1 MISYF
6 EPTEES
12 FTATVE
18 FLGDGSFVMLNLFRL
33 KDVPDFAN
41 IPSSNRTHR

>member
-18 FLGDGSFVMLNLFRL
+18 FLGDRSITPR
-33 KDVPDFAN
+33 
-41 IPSSNRTHR
+41 SNRSSANLGTISVL